1 MVDACPTQPENYN
14 NLVDDD
20 GCPDPPTDLSSTPSM
35 RLWLPMVGRGR
46 VFTRGASQMLDL
58 IARSL
63 ASNPSIQEITI
74 ETHTDTRG
82 SEPWNL
88 QLSQVRAD
96 WVRSELIRRG
106 VAGAR
111 VVARGL
117 GESCPL
123 DSSGSLQGQ
132 QRNRRAVVRITRS
145 TDRRWPVQSVGCA
158 TTAPPVTRG
167 PRPQP

>member
-1 MVDACPTQPENYN
+1 MTPRLLLAAALALAATSAWPSTGEAQQAPSTPAPAPIAADDAGDADGDGLPDMVDACPTQPENYN

-63 ASNPSIQEITI
+63 ASNPSIQEITT

-88 QLSQVRAD
+88 Q
-96 WVRSELIRRG
+96 
-106 VAGAR
+106 
-111 VVARGL
+111 
-117 GESCPL
+117 
-123 DSSGSLQGQ
+123 QGTGF
-132 QRNRRAVVRITRS
+132 RFENAH
-145 TDRRWPVQSVGCA
+145 
-158 TTAPPVTRG
+158 
-167 PRPQP
+167 PQENQ